1 MYNTRLCGITLRDCL
16 CERHHCQGSLNGI
29 KQCVALVS
37 DWEKIGKVRI
47 AAALSVWI
55 GSPLEIREIGSKSV
69 LEFSRKVQ
77 LQYAR

>member
-1 MYNTRLCGITLRDCL
+1 MIAFVNGITARVVSM
-16 CERHHCQGSLNGI
+16 ELN
-29 KQCVALVS
+29 QCVALVS

-69 LEFSRKVQ
+69 LEFSRKAR